1 MGSVAQSTTTVVIV
15 DDDPYALAAL
25 RLMVRGPEI
34 IVLGVGSSV
43 ETGYAAI
50 IRHTPRVALVD
61 LLMQGDHEAGIRLV
75 RQVAAAAAGTY
86 CMLLTHT
93 KPDGILL
100 RDAFNAGARGFYR
113 KGFLGGAELPEVILR
128 LADGERMVDPDLTD
142 HLLAALNIPMAQA
155 SGAPPLSADPQLS
168 SRQCEV
174 LKLINEGMSI
184 AEIAKT
190 LYLSEPTIKTHLR
203 LARAKFSRDMN
214 SQQLA
219 VYAALKGLLE
229 SPRAYGSRQRSR
241 STR

>member
-34 IVLGVGSSV
+34 TVLGVGSSI

-50 IRHTPRVALVD
+50 MRHAPRVALVD

-75 RQVAAAAAGTY
+75 RQTAAAAAGTH

-93 KPDGILL
+93 RPDGILL

-113 KGFLGGAELPEVILR
+113 KGFLNGTELPGVVRR
-128 LADGERMVDPDLTD
+128 LADGERVVDPDLMER
-142 HLLAALNIPMAQA
+142 LLAALNIPTAPA
-155 SGAPPLSADPQLS
+155 SGATSLPIRYPRLSP
-168 SRQCEV
+168 REREV
-174 LKLINEGMSI
+174 LKLINEGKTI
-184 AEIAKT
+184 KEIADA
-190 LYLSEPTIKTHLR
+190 LNLGEPTIKTHLR
-203 LARAKFSRDMN
+203 LARAKFPLDMN

-219 VYAALKGLLE
+219 VYAALKGLL
-229 SPRAYGSRQRSR
+229 
-241 STR
+241 